1 MPFSAS
7 TPVTSAPASSS
18 SGMPSSGMSSRDAV
32 PTVLV
37 LGGHGFIAGF
47 LIAALR
53 GRGWRVLRGVRDPG
67 RALQADERVCDFV
80 AMTTPDAWREALQGV
95 DAVVNAAGILRERG
109 RQRFETLHVAAPL
122 AAARACVEAGVRRFV
137 QISALGLPEDG
148 EFVASKLR
156 FDDALLALPLSAVV
170 LRPSVV
176 YSASGSYGGTSLL
189 RALSALPFAQP
200 LPGDGRWPIQPI
212 SAEDL
217 GELVARALERDVRG
231 LFEVGGPEILSL
243 RDYQRRWRRWLRI
256 PGDRA
261 LAVPEALVGVQVALG
276 EALGTG
282 PMGAT
287 MWRMLRRG
295 NVAGDDMLPKLRAAF
310 AFAPRTLDEA
320 LAAHPSQVQD
330 RWQAQL
336 YFLAPMLV
344 AGMAVLWLLSA
355 WAGFVTTPE
364 TIARLAA
371 GSPLA
376 GLAPVALARA
386 AAGLDLL
393 LAVWLLSGWRP
404 RVCVA
409 LMFASVLAYTLAF
422 GALLPAQWLD
432 PLGGLA
438 KNLAVLP
445 ALAVLWVLVDRR

>member
-1 MPFSAS
+1 MPLSAI
-7 TPVTSAPASSS
+7 AP
-18 SGMPSSGMSSRDAV
+18 GTV

-53 GRGWRVLRGVRDPG
+53 GRGWRVLRGIRDPG
-67 RALQADERVCDFV
+67 RPLQADERLCDL
-80 AMTTPDAWREALQGV
+80 ATMTAPEDWREALQGV

-109 RQRFETLHVAAPL
+109 RQTFETLHVAGPL
-122 AAARACVEAGVRRFV
+122 AAARACADAGTRRFV
-137 QISALGLPEDG
+137 QISALGLPDDG
-148 EFVASKLR
+148 AFVASKHR
-156 FDDALLALPLSAVV
+156 FDAALLALPLSAVV

-189 RALSALPFAQP
+189 RALAALPLAQP

-212 SAEDL
+212 AAEDL
-217 GELVARALERDVRG
+217 GALVARAVEGDVRG
-231 LFEVGGPEILSL
+231 LFEVGGPEVLSL
-243 RDYQRRWRRWLRI
+243 RDYQRTWRRWLRI

-261 LAVPEALVGVQVALG
+261 VAIPQALVGVQVTLG

-282 PMGAT
+282 PMGTT

-295 NVAGDDMLPKLRAAF
+295 NVAGDDMLPKLQAAF
-310 AFAPRTLDEA
+310 DFVPRTLDEA

-330 RWQAQL
+330 RWQAQS
-336 YFLAPMLV
+336 YFLAPMLR
-344 AGMAVLWLLSA
+344 AGVIVLWLLSA
-355 WAGFVTTPE
+355 WAGFATPPG
-364 TIARLAA
+364 TIEHLAA

-404 RVCVA
+404 RGCVA

-422 GALLPAQWLD
+422 GLLLPAQWRA

-438 KNLAVLP
+438 KNLVVLP
-445 ALAVLWVLVDRR
+445 ALAALWALSDRR